1 MERFLELTGR
11 RSHSVLLLVAFFLH
25 AMNGLL
31 RNEADFRSFSN
42 EQFTSFDWLKVK
54 TLKRCATNLH
64 IPARSILE
72 NESKVKL

>member
-25 AMNGLL
+25 AM
-31 RNEADFRSFSN
+31 NEADFRSFSN

-64 IPARSILE
+64 VSARSILE